1 MVLLEKKGGVPMG
14 YAIEVAGRVWG
25 RAQWADAIEATGR
38 VQGRAQWAGAIEALT
53 G

>member
-1 MVLLEKKGGVPMG
+1 MG
-14 YAIEVAGRVWG
+14 YAIEVAGRVWE

-38 VQGRAQWAGAIEALT
+38 VRGRAQWADAIEALM